1 MIITASKAYMQY
13 KKPNETVRA
22 CMDRLHAMGNKFYKN
37 GSSRPLSSLEVPLL
51 GSITDVVIAMEVIPE
66 GKTNIT
72 ASATPRFEMLPFNK
86 VQRLNCDICK
96 SNNCVVPAYIT
107 NVPGTICT
115 ICRATDFTPE
125 IKEALAGM
133 NLLES
138 FDAGYQVA
146 ELVAN

>member
-22 CMDRLHAMGNKFYKN
+22 CMDRLHSLGNKVYKN
-37 GSSRPLSSLEVPLL
+37 GRPLTSLEVPLL
-51 GSITDVVIAMEVIPE
+51 SSITDVIVAMDVIPE
-66 GKTNIT
+66 GKNSIS
-72 ASATPRFEMLPFNK
+72 AFATPRFEMLPFNK

-96 SNNCVVPAYIT
+96 SNNSVVPAMIT

-115 ICRATDFTPE
+115 ICRATDFKPE

-138 FDAGYQVA
+138 FDSGYQVA